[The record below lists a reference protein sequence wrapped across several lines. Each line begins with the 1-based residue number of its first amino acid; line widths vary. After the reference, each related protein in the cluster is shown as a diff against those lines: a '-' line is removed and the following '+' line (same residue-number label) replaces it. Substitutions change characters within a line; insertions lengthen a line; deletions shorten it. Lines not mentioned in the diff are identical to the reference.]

1 MNKAEEFIQSCTRNC
16 SNEIGYCHNKTRNH
30 NHVFYPWLTP
40 DQARMAVEI
49 AREET
54 LLEVAAWIS
63 DTFIFSKHAKEDF
76 SQTFNI
82 MKELL

>member
-1 MNKAEEFIQSCTRNC
+1 MSMAEKFIDDYTRKC
-16 SNEIGYCHNKTRNH
+16 SNEMALRNKDGSKLYNA
-30 NHVFYPWLTP
+30 WLTP
-40 DQARMAVEI
+40 DDAKCAVEI

-63 DTFIFSKHAKEDF
+63 DTFIFSKHTKEDF

>member
-1 MNKAEEFIQSCTRNC
+1 MSRTEKFIEEHTNTTYNYNSYAQDPI
-16 SNEIGYCHNKTRNH
+16 
-30 NHVFYPWLTP
+30 PWLTP
-40 DQARMAVEI
+40 DQARRAVEI

-63 DTFIFSKHAKEDF
+63 DTFIFSKQAKEDF

-82 MKELL
+82 KLL